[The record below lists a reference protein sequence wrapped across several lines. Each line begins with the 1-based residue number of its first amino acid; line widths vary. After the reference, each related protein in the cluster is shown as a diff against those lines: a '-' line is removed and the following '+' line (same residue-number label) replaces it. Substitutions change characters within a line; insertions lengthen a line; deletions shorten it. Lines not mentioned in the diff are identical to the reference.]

1 MFSGNCSW
9 NLNLLKVPIQ
19 MHANAFAESSCNYY
33 ALFSLENSIIKLL
46 EEEKTYGRGF
56 NI

>member
-1 MFSGNCSW
+1 
-9 NLNLLKVPIQ
+9 

-33 ALFSLENSIIKLL
+33 ALFSFENSIIKLL